1 MIPSPK
7 IKRLFWRDFL
17 TNSRLGPEEFRTK
30 FWECSSDHQD
40 DHISKNHHFPLLV
53 KQVNLTNDV
62 TKKAVR
68 DSLKPLR
75 KTEGQDS
82 NVKGAAK
89 KLLKTGSPTRHF
101 GQTKFLV
108 KKSLPKLI
116 RKKMWS
122 EITSWIGWK
131 SHTPTPLNHQVLPET
146 LVSHYAIR
154 RCPGKRPHER
164 TQEAPSS
171 PAPVWIPDWNGGG
184 EVGGSQGL
192 FGRKE
197 LTKTGFHFRWL
208 NTCQEYL
215 VYIYNIYE
223 HNIHVYSYL
232 YRALQNPHDHHP
244 VGFNDL
250 AGPFIFKSWCHSRL
264 AGKISEKKC
273 LFLHSFQDSK
283 KRDVVTFIHLSIHHY
298 RLQTL
303 RFFGRNQCLSEALLA
318 KARKG

>member
-1 MIPSPK
+1 MCIWTVLTFLRFRVCLCFPLFEWDWDTWYLYTYFRFRYVYTYVRTFVYISEPITVIPSPK

-164 TQEAPSS
+164 RQEAPS
-171 PAPVWIPDWNGGG
+171 
-184 EVGGSQGL
+184 
-192 FGRKE
+192 
-197 LTKTGFHFRWL
+197 
-208 NTCQEYL
+208 
-215 VYIYNIYE
+215 
-223 HNIHVYSYL
+223 
-232 YRALQNPHDHHP
+232 
-244 VGFNDL
+244 
-250 AGPFIFKSWCHSRL
+250 
-264 AGKISEKKC
+264 
-273 LFLHSFQDSK
+273 
-283 KRDVVTFIHLSIHHY
+283 
-298 RLQTL
+298 
-303 RFFGRNQCLSEALLA
+303 
-318 KARKG
+318 